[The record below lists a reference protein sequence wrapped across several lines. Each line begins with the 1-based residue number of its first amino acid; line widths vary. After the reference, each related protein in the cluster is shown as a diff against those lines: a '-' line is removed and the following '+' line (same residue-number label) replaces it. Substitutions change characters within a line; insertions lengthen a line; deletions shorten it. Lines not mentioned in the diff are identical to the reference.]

1 MKTIKSKRF
10 GHWELRKNGFEQHDK
25 TPKEFIAWG
34 MSMGYTRKDAKRHM
48 RFLRDHVEC
57 WYSADGRFKVAKQDL
72 TKDYREDLLH
82 VDVEGVTWL
91 SVRIDNGET
100 YMRDWKDF
108 QAIKN
113 DLCSPTREAFELYPS
128 EERLHD
134 TDNIYHMWV
143 LPEGQRNPV
152 GWTARDVDYSTKVS
166 PFQRAE
172 DE

>member
-1 MKTIKSKRF
+1 
-10 GHWELRKNGFEQHDK
+10 
-25 TPKEFIAWG
+25 
-34 MSMGYTRKDAKRHM
+34 
-48 RFLRDHVEC
+48 
-57 WYSADGRFKVAKQDL
+57 
-72 TKDYREDLLH
+72 
-82 VDVEGVTWL
+82 
-91 SVRIDNGET
+91 
-100 YMRDWKDF
+100 MRDWKDF

-143 LPEGQRNPV
+143 LPEGQLNPV
-152 GWTARDVDYSTKVS
+152 GWTERDVDYSTKVS

>member
-10 GHWELRKNGFEQHDK
+10 GHWELRMNGFEQHGR

-34 MSMGYTRKDAKRHM
+34 MSMGHTRKSAKKWM
-48 RFLRDHVEC
+48 RLLRDTVEC
-57 WYSADGRFKVAKQDL
+57 WYSADGKFKVARQEL
-72 TKDYREDLLH
+72 TIENRGDLLH
-82 VDVEGVTWL
+82 VDAEGVTWL
-91 SVRIDNGET
+91 SIRIENGKA

-113 DLCSPTREAFELYPS
+113 DLCSPTREGFELYPS

-134 TDNIYHMWV
+134 TDNVYHMWV

-152 GWTARDVDYSTKVS
+152 GWIDRDVDYSTKNS